1 MIIKIKT
8 HLSDIDSTIDTED
21 RSSEVQH
28 LIPQVGDEIYWIS
41 EKTGRKWRGT
51 VAHRTLILAPSILPY
66 DMVLDIIDY
75 HTASNI

>member
-1 MIIKIKT
+1 MTRIFIFRPEQKFMWTKVY
-8 HLSDIDSTIDTED
+8 DEN
-21 RSSEVQH
+21 

-41 EKTGRKWRGT
+41 DAGRKWRGT

-66 DMVLDIIDY
+66 DMVLDITDY

>member
-8 HLSDIDSTIDTED
+8 QFSDIDSTIDTED

-28 LIPQVGDEIYWIS
+28 LIPQVGDEVYWIS
-41 EKTGRKWRGT
+41 DTGRKWRGT
-51 VAHRTLILAPSILPY
+51 VAHRTLILSPSILPY
-66 DMVLDIIDY
+66 DMVLDITDY

>member
-8 HLSDIDSTIDTED
+8 HFSDMDSIINTED
-21 RSSEVQH
+21 RSREVEN

-41 EKTGRKWRGT
+41 DAGRKWRGT

-66 DMVLDIIDY
+66 DMVLDITDY